1 MSEKE
6 YLALRYS
13 LVEESQK
20 SIESKPIPNIKG
32 EAILPAI
39 EADREFK
46 NNGALFSVLGFH
58 SLKPSYGYDYP
69 ENRLYLGKIAK
80 LKKQQTGERVPGD
93 IVEFEHDN
101 WIPLTVVIDVVTQH
115 IFVRKDW
122 RFGTPEHIA
131 RSLQMAFTE
140 PVLSVYNHRIFIE
153 GKSEASTFWNI
164 VESKSKIYRLD
175 FKLISP
181 NILDTNQKARDA
193 LESLKEVFGQ
203 EEIGITLKNEAGELK
218 IPDEPVS
225 NYLEYIAEG
234 EGSWSVV
241 TEGDRGGKKAHSSN
255 ENIDTVA
262 LPELDS
268 EILDDSQMQ
277 LGQQPNI
284 ERPDNYEEANLG
296 SEIYA
301 TIKDMEKD

>member
-1 MSEKE
+1 MNDRE
-6 YLALRYS
+6 YLILRYS

-20 SIESKPIPNIKG
+20 SIESKPIPEIKG
-32 EAILPAI
+32 MAILFAI
-39 EADREFK
+39 DQDREFK
-46 NNGALFSVLGFH
+46 SNGVMYSILGFH
-58 SLKPSYGYDYP
+58 SLEPSYGYNYP
-69 ENRLYLGKIAK
+69 KERFYLGKIAK
-80 LKKQQTGERVPGD
+80 LKKQQTGEKVPGD

-101 WIPLTVVIDVVTQH
+101 WIPITVVIDVFSQH

-131 RSLQMAFTE
+131 RSLQVAFSE
-140 PVLSVYNHRIFIE
+140 PVLSVYNHRIFVE
-153 GKSEASTFWNI
+153 GRSEARTFWNI

-203 EEIGITLKNEAGELK
+203 EEIDITLKNEAGELK
-218 IPDEPVS
+218 IPEEPVS

-234 EGSWSVV
+234 EGTWSVV
-241 TEGDRGGKKAHSSN
+241 TEGERGGKKAYSSN
-255 ENIDTVA
+255 ENIDTVV
-262 LPELDS
+262 LPELEGEHIDT
-268 EILDDSQMQ
+268 SQMQ
-277 LGQQPNI
+277 LGQQPDV
-284 ERPDNYEEANLG
+284 ERPENYKEANLG

-301 TIKDMEKD
+301 TLRDMEKD

>member
-1 MSEKE
+1 MSDKE
-6 YLALRYS
+6 YLILRYS

-20 SIESKPIPNIKG
+20 ALDAKPIPEVKG
-32 EAILPAI
+32 HAILPAI
-39 EADREFK
+39 EEDREFK
-46 NNGALFSVLGFH
+46 SNGVLCSVLGFH
-58 SLKPSYGYDYP
+58 VLKPSFGYDYP
-69 ENRLYLGKIAK
+69 GKRFYIGKIAK

-101 WIPLTVVIDVVTQH
+101 WIPITVVIDVVTQH

-131 RSLQMAFTE
+131 RSLQTGFTE
-140 PVLSVYNHRIFIE
+140 PVLSVYNHRVFIE
-153 GKSEASTFWNI
+153 GKSDASTFWNI
-164 VESKSKIYRLD
+164 VESKSKIYRLE

-181 NILDTNQKARDA
+181 NILDTNKKARDA
-193 LESLKEVFGQ
+193 LESLKELFGQ
-203 EEIGITLKNEAGELK
+203 EEIDITLKNESGELK
-218 IPDEPVS
+218 IPEEITS

-241 TEGDRGGKKAHSSN
+241 TEGDRGGKKAHNSN
-255 ENIDTVA
+255 ENIDTIN
-262 LPELDS
+262 LPELES
-268 EILDDSQMQ
+268 EHIDESQME

-284 ERPDNYEEANLG
+284 DRPENYEEANLG
-296 SEIYA
+296 AEIYA